1 MGDGAMN
8 TDVNSGEDRT
18 EKMNAVDENRPDEDA
33 EDDETS
39 DRIVTRPRI
48 IDLYL
53 ASQEELEDIPGIDDE
68 VAHTVFTSIRP
79 ASTHFHKFINR

>member
-8 TDVNSGEDRT
+8 TGVNNGEEMT
-18 EKMNAVDENRPDEDA
+18 EKMNADDEIRPDED
-33 EDDETS
+33 DEAS
-39 DRIVTRPRI
+39 EDRIVTRPRI
-48 IDLYL
+48 VDLYL

-68 VAHTVFTSIRP
+68 VAHTVLTSIRP

>member
-1 MGDGAMN
+1 MDTG
-8 TDVNSGEDRT
+8 VNSGEERT
-18 EKMNAVDENRPDEDA
+18 EKMNADDENRPDEDA
-33 EDDETS
+33 EAS

-48 IDLYL
+48 VDLYL

-68 VAHTVFTSIRP
+68 VARTVLTSIRP

>member
-1 MGDGAMN
+1 M
-8 TDVNSGEDRT
+8 NSGEDRA
-18 EKMNAVDENRPDEDA
+18 EKMNADDENRLD
-33 EDDETS
+33 EDDEAS

-48 IDLYL
+48 VDLYL

-68 VAHTVFTSIRP
+68 VAHTVLTSIRP

>member
-8 TDVNSGEDRT
+8 SGEERT
-18 EKMNAVDENRPDEDA
+18 EKMHADDENRPDKDA
-33 EDDETS
+33 EDDEAS
-39 DRIVTRPRI
+39 EDRIVTRPRVV
-48 IDLYL
+48 DLYL

-68 VAHTVFTSIRP
+68 VAHTVLTSIRP

>member
-8 TDVNSGEDRT
+8 SGEERA
-18 EKMNAVDENRPDEDA
+18 EKMNAADENRPDEDA
-33 EDDETS
+33 EDGEAS
-39 DRIVTRPRI
+39 EDRIVTRPRI
-48 IDLYL
+48 VDLYL

-68 VAHTVFTSIRP
+68 VARTILTSIRP

>member
-8 TDVNSGEDRT
+8 TGVNSGEDRT
-18 EKMNAVDENRPDEDA
+18 EKMNAADENRPD

-68 VAHTVFTSIRP
+68 VAHTVLTSIRP